1 MSFHSLLAD
10 ALAWWA
16 RSFDRAISRE
26 AAERAEGNQARG
38 EFISTLI
45 IDHGA
50 TGWGADG
57 KAPGRRLFD

>member
-1 MSFHSLLAD
+1 MSLRRLLTGAV
-10 ALAWWA
+10 AWWA
-16 RSFDRAISRE
+16 RSFDQAMCRE
-26 AAERAEGNQARG
+26 AAERGGSDRARG

-57 KAPGRRLFD
+57 KAPSRRLFD